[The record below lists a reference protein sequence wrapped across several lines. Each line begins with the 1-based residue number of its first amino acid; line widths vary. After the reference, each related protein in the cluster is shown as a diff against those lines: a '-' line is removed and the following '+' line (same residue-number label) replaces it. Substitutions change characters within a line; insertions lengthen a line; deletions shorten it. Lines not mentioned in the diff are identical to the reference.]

1 MGWDK
6 MQENLGFLTM
16 IGKNWVSPRFWT
28 KLGFSLFLPH
38 GSRQRASSFLAS
50 Q

>member
-6 MQENLGFLTM
+6 MREKLGFLRM

-28 KLGFSLFLPH
+28 KMGF
-38 GSRQRASSFLAS
+38 RQVFHTVLDKEHHPS
-50 Q
+50 